1 MLLLCCILLINVVYS
16 VHCLQKERAASGL
29 QGRIFCALLAERAGC
44 LRATRAHKQEHSN
57 KRPLIEACICSVLHN
72 NGSCRKTGCLR
83 ATRAACHASTHS
95 RLLLLC
101 CILLTNI
108 LTTVQH
114 LQVEQAASGPK
125 MSGLLP
131 ETNFGLLLLCCGI

>member
-1 MLLLCCILLINVVYS
+1 
-16 VHCLQKERAASGL
+16 
-29 QGRIFCALLAERAGC
+29 
-44 LRATRAHKQEHSN
+44 
-57 KRPLIEACICSVLHN
+57 VLHN

-114 LQVEQAASGPK
+114 LQEEQAASGPK

-131 ETNFGLLLLCCGI
+131 EINFGLLLLCCGI